1 MAIESIEINLKSQIC
16 RVFESGCFREYSC
29 STALNGS
36 GEQEGSGCTPRGL
49 HRVRAVIGCG
59 LPKAAVLV
67 GRRPTGEQWT
77 SDLHLTCPGR
87 DWILGRILW
96 LCGNEKGVNRGGQVD
111 TQRRL
116 IYIHGTPPVE
126 PMGIPKSHG
135 CIRMGLDDVCE
146 IAKTASVGVL
156 VNILE
161 T

>member
-16 RVFESGCFREYSC
+16 RVFESDCLREYSC
-29 STALNGS
+29 STALNGP
-36 GEQEGSGCTPRGL
+36 GEQEGSACTPRGL

-59 LPKAAVLV
+59 LSKAAVLV

-77 SDLHLTCPGR
+77 SDLHLAYPGR

-96 LCGNEKGVNRGGQVD
+96 LCGNETGVNRGGQVD

-126 PMGIPKSHG
+126 SMGTPKSHG
-135 CIRMGLDDVCE
+135 CIRMRLDDVYE
-146 IAKTASVGVL
+146 IAKVASAGVL